1 MKFPMMY
8 EKMATPKKRTKA
20 PTSLSRSLRGLKS
33 PKPTVDKEVKA
44 KYVVMTDISAGVF
57 SLNPK

>member
-1 MKFPMMY
+1 MY